1 MISGGMQQGS
11 QRPDISINSPSGHQE
26 GVKEA
31 VNSQANT
38 SRPVLAV
45 TWMNLSQQSPAEV
58 PRKFLPASCCKIW
71 VYSSVALGRN
81 GGMKQQDGRKG
92 GKGWEENQQKRELQ
106 LYLMRANQTR
116 KCLAMFTI
124 IQTLSQTLITGTGNC
139 GPGRREVDGVC
150 VLHLLPAETGM
161 FLARCCWALLLSS
174 SKISLIKGLII
185 PTLEGPIL
193 VVAITL

>member
-1 MISGGMQQGS
+1 MWKGS

-31 VNSQANT
+31 VNSEANT
-38 SRPVLAV
+38 FRPLLAV

-58 PRKFLPASCCKIW
+58 PRKYLPASCCKIR
-71 VYSSVALGRN
+71 VYFFVALHGN
-81 GGMKQQDGRKG
+81 GGMKQQDGRKV
-92 GKGWEENQQKRELQ
+92 GKGWEENQQKRKVQ

-116 KCLAMFTI
+116 KCLAMFRI

-139 GPGRREVDGVC
+139 RPGRREVDCVC
-150 VLHLLPAETGM
+150 ALHLLPAEMGM
-161 FLARCCWALLLSS
+161 FQARCCWALLLSS

-185 PTLEGPIL
+185 PTLEAPIL
-193 VVAITL
+193 VVTIRL